1 MKLDNYRLKLGGKE
15 YVPIMI
21 GGMGVN
27 ISTSRL
33 ALEAAR
39 LGGIGHI
46 SDAEICAVAD
56 SEFGTSFVKEKRNQY
71 SAFSNDSNKSK
82 VQFDL
87 AAIEAAQKLYVSKT
101 MEAKKGSGAV
111 FINCMEKLLMNNPAE
126 TLRTRLH
133 AAMSAGIDGITLSA
147 GLHMRSL
154 ELMKDHPRFHDVMI
168 GIVVSS
174 TRALKIFL
182 HRAVRLN
189 RLPDFIVV
197 EGPLAGGHLGFDIH
211 DLDKY
216 SLKDIVLETISF
228 LQKEGLSIPIIPAGG
243 VFTGSDGAE
252 YLEAGA
258 SAVQVATRF
267 TIAEEAGLP
276 EHVKQAYLATAKEDV
291 IVNMVSPT
299 GYPMRMLKQS
309 PALQTSMKPNC
320 EALGYILDGEGKC
333 DYIKEYEEALKANP
347 GEKPKVT
354 TKFCLCT
361 NMQQYNC
368 WTCGALVYRL
378 KETTNRLADG
388 SYQIPTT
395 EDIFLDYQYSDNHS
409 IHLPN
414 PIGQEV
420 IRKASSA

>member
-15 YVPIMI
+15 YIPIMI

-56 SEFGTSFVKEKRNQY
+56 SEFGTSFVKEKRTHY
-71 SAFSNDSNKSK
+71 SAFSENPNKSE

-87 AAIEAAQKLYVSKT
+87 SVVEAAQKLYVSKT
-101 MEAKKGSGAV
+101 MEAKKGSGGV
-111 FINCMEKLLMNNPAE
+111 FINCMEKLLMNNPAD

-174 TRALKIFL
+174 IRALKIFL
-182 HRAVRLN
+182 HRAVRLK

-197 EGPLAGGHLGFDIH
+197 EGPLAGGHLGFDIK
-211 DLDKY
+211 DLEKY
-216 SLKDIVLETISF
+216 KLKDIVLETLQF
-228 LQKEGLSIPIIPAGG
+228 LEKEGLNIPVIPAGG

-267 TIAEEAGLP
+267 TIADEAGLP
-276 EHVKQAYLATAKEDV
+276 EHVKQAYLASEKDDV
-291 IVNMVSPT
+291 VVNMVSPT
-299 GYPMRMLKQS
+299 GYPMRMLKHS
-309 PALQTSMKPNC
+309 PALQSSMKPNC
-320 EALGYILDGEGKC
+320 EALGYILDGDGKC
-333 DYIKEYEEALKANP
+333 DYIKEYEAALQKTP
-347 GEKPKVT
+347 GKKPVVT
-354 TKFCLCT
+354 SKFCLCT
-361 NMQQYNC
+361 NMQKYNC

-378 KETTNRLADG
+378 KETTNRLPDG
-388 SYQIPTT
+388 SYQIPTA

-409 IHLPN
+409 IHLPT
-414 PIGQEV
+414 PIEQSV